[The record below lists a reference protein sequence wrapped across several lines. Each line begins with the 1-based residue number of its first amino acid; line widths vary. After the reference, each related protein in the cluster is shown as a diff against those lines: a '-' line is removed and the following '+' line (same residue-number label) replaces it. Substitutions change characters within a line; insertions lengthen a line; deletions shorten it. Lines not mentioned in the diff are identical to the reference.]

1 MNEEKSAPRAPI
13 YEKYALGLAA
23 GKALPGS
30 GGGPSERLSLL
41 RKLASRYLKGWPER
55 MTLYTKSLPPGCGPC
70 LDGKGSNLVVTGQ
83 CNRSCFFCFN
93 PRPREDGMAVHGRAI
108 HDPEEAPA
116 IIEKL
121 GIKSVGLSGGE
132 PLLFPGRT
140 VAILRALRRRFGRN
154 LRVDLYANGDFL
166 TEPLLAVLREE
177 GLDGLR
183 VDLAANGFSV
193 APVRAALKFFRDV
206 TVEMPV
212 PPIPAKE
219 ERMRSLILELDA
231 AGAPHLILHELFF
244 CAQNQEE
251 LAKYKFQAKT
261 GQDGSKLMWGPVE
274 GSEEM
279 ILGLLMFAHEKAR
292 NLSAYYCSCET
303 QDWIAE
309 KALARRST

>member
-1 MNEEKSAPRAPI
+1 MSAEEAPERAPI
-13 YEKYALGLAA
+13 YEKYAAGLAA
-23 GKALPGS
+23 GKALADAAK
-30 GGGPSERLSLL
+30 GPSERLILL
-41 RKLASRYLKGWPER
+41 RELSSRYLKGWPDR

-70 LDGKGSNLVVTGQ
+70 LDGNGSNLVVTGQ
-83 CNRSCFFCFN
+83 CNRNCFFCFN
-93 PRPREDGMAVHGRAI
+93 PRPREDGMAAHGRAI
-108 HDPEEAPA
+108 RSPEEAPA

-132 PLLFPGRT
+132 PLMFPGRT
-140 VAILRALRRRFGRN
+140 VMILRALRRRFGKN
-154 LRVDLYANGDFL
+154 LRIDLYTNGDFI

-183 VDLAANGFSV
+183 IDLAANGFSV

-206 TVEMPV
+206 AVEMPV

-219 ERMRSLILELDA
+219 ERMRALIRELDE

-251 LAKYKFQAKT
+251 LAKYKFRAKT
-261 GQDGSKLMWGPVE
+261 GRDGDKLMWGPVD

-279 ILGLLMFAHEKAR
+279 ILNLLLFAHEKAR
-292 NLSAYYCSCET
+292 DLSVYYCSCKT

-309 KALARRST
+309 KVLSGRG